1 MAQTSFPAALALVL
15 QHEGG
20 FVNHPLD
27 PGGPT
32 KFGITLETLA
42 RARKAAVSAED
53 VRNLDQAEAGA
64 IYRRLYWNAVRADD
78 LPAGLD
84 LALFDFAV
92 NAGTVRAA
100 RTLQS
105 VLGCTADGIVG
116 PATIAAAHARPVP
129 AIVRALTRA
138 RLDHLARLPTW
149 PVFGRGWRGRVLAVE
164 ATALRRA
171 RLAATALSS

>member
-1 MAQTSFPAALALVL
+1 MARNSFPAALDLVL
-15 QHEGG
+15 GNEGG
-20 FVNHPLD
+20 FANHPLD

-42 RARKAAVSAED
+42 RARKAAVGVED
-53 VRNLDQAEAGA
+53 VRNLERAEAGA
-64 IYRRLYWNAVRADD
+64 IYRGLYWDAVRADE

-105 VLGCTADGIVG
+105 VLGCTVDGIVG
-116 PATIAAAHARPVP
+116 PATLAAAHEKPVP
-129 AIVRALTRA
+129 ETVRALTRA

-149 PVFGRGWRGRVLAVE
+149 PVFGRGWRRRVLAVE
-164 ATALRRA
+164 AAARRRA
-171 RLAATALSS
+171 RLAATALPS

>member
-1 MAQTSFPAALALVL
+1 MVQTSFPAALALVL
-15 QHEGG
+15 RHEGG
-20 FVNHPLD
+20 FVNHPND

-42 RARKAAVSAED
+42 RARSAAVSAED
-53 VRNLDQAEAGA
+53 VRNLDRAEAAA
-64 IYRRLYWNAVRADD
+64 IYRRLYWDAVRADE

-92 NAGTVRAA
+92 NAGPLRAA

-105 VLGCTADGIVG
+105 VLGSTVDGIIG
-116 PATIAAAHARPVP
+116 PATIAAAHAAPVQGT
-129 AIVRALTRA
+129 VRALTRA
-138 RLDHLARLPTW
+138 RLDHLAHLPTW
-149 PVFGRGWRGRVLAVE
+149 PVFGRGWRRRVLAVE
-164 ATALRRA
+164 AAALRRA